1 MAIMLVAL
9 EVHLELALMVGLI
22 DMVSQVTMTETSVV
36 LKLTN

>member
-1 MAIMLVAL
+1 MEIMLVAL

-36 LKLTN
+36 LN